1 MKRNQ
6 PNFLLLFITSILFI
20 TNSYSQENIVVS
32 GGSATG
38 AGGTSNYSIGQIVY
52 TSVPGS
58 DAYILQGVQQ
68 PYEII
73 TLGTDEFTEINLLIT
88 AFPNPAIDIL
98 NLVIVNDKWQDLF
111 CVLSDITGKAVSKKI
126 KIVSQETSVSMQGL
140 NQGIYLL
147 TVNNNNKIIKTF
159 KIIKK

>member
-20 TNSYSQENIVVS
+20 TNSYSQESIVVS
-32 GGSATG
+32 GGAATG
-38 AGGTSNYSIGQIVY
+38 SGGTSNYSIGQIAY
-52 TSVPGS
+52 TGVPGS

-98 NLVIVNDKWQDLF
+98 NLVIVNDKWQDLS
-111 CVLSDITGKAVSKKI
+111 CTLSDISGKTVSKKL
-126 KIVSQETSVSMQGL
+126 KIASPETSISMQGL
-140 NQGIYLL
+140 NQGIYFLS
-147 TVNNNNKIIKTF
+147 VNNSNKTIKTF

>member
-73 TLGTDEFTEINLLIT
+73 TLGTDEFTEINLLIN

-111 CVLSDITGKAVSKKI
+111 CALSDITGKAVSKKI